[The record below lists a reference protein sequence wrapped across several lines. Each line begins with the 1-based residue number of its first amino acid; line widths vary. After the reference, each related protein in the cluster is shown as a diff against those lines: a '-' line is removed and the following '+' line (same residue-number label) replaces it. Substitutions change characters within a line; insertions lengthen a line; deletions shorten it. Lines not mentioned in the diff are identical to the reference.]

1 MSSGPVLT
9 CGPSWRLASP
19 SNLRRRKLK
28 GSNSLD
34 AVPPSTVRAGAQG
47 GRDALDMPMTEVSQ
61 AAGALVFAAGIAAL
75 AWYKVRD
82 RQADLAER
90 LAQLSPP
97 AT

>member
-34 AVPPSTVRAGAQG
+34 AVPPSTVRAGARPFR
-47 GRDALDMPMTEVSQ
+47 GRYLGLDPDPVRKEIDGKQLPFYRVRLVKERGQ
-61 AAGALVFAAGIAAL
+61 AVPIS
-75 AWYKVRD
+75 
-82 RQADLAER
+82 ER
-90 LAQLSPP
+90 YQHSIKYIGR
-97 AT
+97 